1 MTKPVKGIESP
12 VIDFTK
18 HQQQNY
24 KDKTES
30 LAQCLHSSETKHK
43 AVDGEIRGS
52 IPRMVMSFMKEF
64 IPGIDGEGEK
74 DEGESD
80 DYDDDEEEKEEEE
93 EESFDEGGG
102 ILQP

>member
-1 MTKPVKGIESP
+1 
-12 VIDFTK
+12 
-18 HQQQNY
+18 
-24 KDKTES
+24 
-30 LAQCLHSSETKHK
+30 
-43 AVDGEIRGS
+43 
-52 IPRMVMSFMKEF
+52 MVMSFMKEF

-74 DEGESD
+74 DEGECD